1 MNVVIIDYGLGNLA
15 SLSSAVKEA
24 HKCNPVIS
32 HAAKDIL
39 AADKIILPGVGAFDK
54 AMSNLHNLDL
64 IKIIGSAV
72 NNIPILGICLGMQI
86 LCSSSTEGS
95 LTKGLSIVEGEFDRF
110 SSAKFTVPHIGFNQ
124 VNVSQPSILFNNIPS
139 NPDFYFVHSYRLH
152 SAKNILCHTSNYVD
166 NFVSAFERKYIFGTQ
181 FHPELSQSNGLKLL
195 QNFLL
200 YRA

>member
-24 HKCNPVIS
+24 HKCNPIIS
-32 HAAKDIL
+32 HAAKDIS
-39 AADKIILPGVGAFDK
+39 AADKIILPGVGAFVK

-95 LTKGLSIVEGEFDRF
+95 FTKGLCIVDGEFDRF
-110 SSAKFTVPHIGFNQ
+110 SSTKFTVPHIGFNQ
-124 VNVSQPSILFNNIPS
+124 VNISQPSILFNNIQS

-152 SAKNILCHTSNYVD
+152 SAKNILCHTSNYID
-166 NFVSAFERKYIFGTQ
+166 NFVSAFESKFIFGTQ

-195 QNFLL
+195 QNFLQ